1 MVAEILGMPTA
12 MAIGLGANLAVGTAN
27 LGMSIKNNM
36 DMQRMARD
44 VLDAKRDMMQ
54 VRQNSNNCNMMGYN
68 NNNNPQM
75 MQMMQTMNQLQQQM
89 RMMQNQNNCGNNW
102 GNNWNGNNNWNNNW
116 NNYSNNYPYG
126 NGGNGFPY

>member
-27 LGMSIKNNM
+27 LGMSIKNNV

-68 NNNNPQM
+68 NNNPQM
-75 MQMMQTMNQLQQQM
+75 MQMMQTMNQLQNQMQQ
-89 RMMQNQNNCGNNW
+89 MQNQNNCGNNW
-102 GNNWNGNNNWNNNW
+102 NGNNNWGNNNWNNTW
-116 NNYSNNYPYG
+116 SNNYPYG

>member
-1 MVAEILGMPTA
+1 MVAEVFGMPTA

-54 VRQNSNNCNMMGYN
+54 VRNNSNCNMMGY

-89 RMMQNQNNCGNNW
+89 QMMQNQNNCGGNNW
-102 GNNWNGNNNWNNNW
+102 GSNNWNGNNNWNNNW

>member
-1 MVAEILGMPTA
+1 MVAEVLGMPTA
-12 MAIGLGANLAVGTAN
+12 LAVGLGANLAIGTAN
-27 LGMSIKNNM
+27 LGMSIKNNV

-54 VRQNSNNCNMMGYN
+54 VRQNSNSNMMGY

-89 RMMQNQNNCGNNW
+89 QQMQNNCGGNNW
-102 GNNWNGNNNWNNNW
+102 GNNWGNGNNNWNNTW
-116 NNYSNNYPYG
+116 SNNYPYG

>member
-68 NNNNPQM
+68 NNNPQM

-89 RMMQNQNNCGNNW
+89 QQMQNNNCGNNW
-102 GNNWNGNNNWNNNW
+102 GNNNNWNGNNNWNNTW
-116 NNYSNNYPYG
+116 SNNYPYG

>member
-75 MQMMQTMNQLQQQM
+75 MQMMQTMNQLQNQM
-89 RMMQNQNNCGNNW
+89 QMMQQNNNW

>member
-1 MVAEILGMPTA
+1 MVAEVLGMPTA

-68 NNNNPQM
+68 NNNNNPQM

-89 RMMQNQNNCGNNW
+89 QMMQNNNCGNNW
-102 GNNWNGNNNWNNNW
+102 GNNNWNENNNWNNTW
-116 NNYSNNYPYG
+116 SNNYPYG